1 MRAGSTRDALV
12 AAALRVVE
20 REGLPALT
28 TRRVAAEAGLPL
40 GTVHYWFTDKRQLV
54 ATTTDALL
62 QEVRERSAG
71 ATDLRDAHR
80 RLAAVPAGRQ
90 LALVELTTAALR
102 DPALADLARQQ
113 YAAYRA
119 TALQQLAELVPRA
132 DADLPGGS
140 EALATLVVA
149 VLDGLTLSTLA
160 EDDDEG
166 RGRARADAAV
176 ELLLDLL
183 QRHRD
188 RVAPPG
194 DAP

>member
-1 MRAGSTRDALV
+1 MRSGTTRDALV

-20 REGLPALT
+20 AEGLPAAT

-40 GTVHYWFTDKRQLV
+40 GTVHYWFADKRQLV
-54 ATTTDALL
+54 AAVTDALL
-62 QEVRERSAG
+62 HEVRERAAG
-71 ATDLRDAHR
+71 AGDLRDAHH
-80 RLAAVPAGRQ
+80 RLDGMPAGRQ

-102 DPALADLARQQ
+102 DPSLHDLARQQ

-119 TALQQLAELVPRA
+119 AALRLLP
-132 DADLPGGS
+132 ADLRGGS

-160 EDDDEG
+160 EDDD
-166 RGRARADAAV
+166 GRARADAAV
-176 ELLLDLL
+176 ELLLHLL
-183 QRHRD
+183 EGHGD

>member
-20 REGLPALT
+20 REGLPVLT

-62 QEVRERSAG
+62 QEVRERSTG

-119 TALQQLAELVPRA
+119 TALQQLTELVPRA

>member
-1 MRAGSTRDALV
+1 MRSGSTRDALV
-12 AAALRVVE
+12 TAALRVVE
-20 REGLPALT
+20 AEGLPAAT
-28 TRRVAAEAGLPL
+28 TRRVASEAGLPL
-40 GTVHYWFTDKRQLV
+40 GTVHYWFADKRQLV
-54 ATTTDALL
+54 AAVTDALL
-62 QEVRERSAG
+62 HEVRERAAG
-71 ATDLRDAHR
+71 ASDLRDAHH
-80 RLAAVPAGRQ
+80 RLSGMTAGRQ

-102 DPALADLARQQ
+102 DPSLHDLARQQ

-119 TALQQLAELVPRA
+119 AALQQVG
-132 DADLPGGS
+132 GGS

-160 EDDDEG
+160 EDDDG

-176 ELLLDLL
+176 ELLLHLL
-183 QRHRD
+183 EGRGEGQVEGHRD

>member
-1 MRAGSTRDALV
+1 MV